1 MRFIAS
7 FIMIVGLAFL
17 FYGGYE
23 IFQANQKQ
31 KQSLAEANEVLAV
44 DRENSEEV
52 GSAETMEFSDGDVIG
67 LLKIPKLEKDLP
79 IISGTDEEEL
89 SRGVGHYKTTKLPG
103 QDDQILLSGH
113 RDSVFRGFGDLEIGD
128 QFIVEMPYGT
138 FVYEFYE
145 SEIVPADDT
154 TVIRSTAPDEV
165 LTLSTCYPFNFIGSA
180 PDRYIIYAKPVVEE

>member
-1 MRFIAS
+1 MESKGAS
-7 FIMIVGLAFL
+7 KAAT
-17 FYGGYE
+17 Y
-23 IFQANQKQ
+23 
-31 KQSLAEANEVLAV
+31 
-44 DRENSEEV
+44 
-52 GSAETMEFSDGDVIG
+52 
-67 LLKIPKLEKDLP
+67 
-79 IISGTDEEEL
+79 